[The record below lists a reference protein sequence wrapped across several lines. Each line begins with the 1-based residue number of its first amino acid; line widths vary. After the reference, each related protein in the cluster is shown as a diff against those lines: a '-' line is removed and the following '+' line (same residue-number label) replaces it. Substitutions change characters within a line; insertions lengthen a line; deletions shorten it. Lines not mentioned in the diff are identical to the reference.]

1 MSVSSISSQRVAAV
15 ALAVAVACS
24 AARVEADSGMA
35 AHDLE
40 IAGPAAVSSL
50 DAAGSIRIP
59 LEISNR
65 GSETWSGDS
74 GFAVAYHWFDDD
86 GRVVEWEGVRTPLT
100 VPVPAGESRIVEA
113 MLVAPRRSGSY
124 RLQWDLVQE
133 GELWVSQVDPTPVA
147 EWSVTVNPTHA
158 FTVVGA
164 RTPRVVIAGGRRS
177 AVLELRNDGPHAWPD
192 DGSVALA
199 YHWLTTDGKV
209 VDWEG
214 RRSPVAG
221 RVEPGETV
229 EFETW
234 VVAPVTVGRL
244 ALQWDMV
251 DEGVCWFS
259 ERDATPE
266 PLLPVVVVP
275 AVVVHPGLWSLLVLA
290 AAAWL
295 VLCRRRPEMGGRPEL
310 FLIVWFALSI
320 VVKQTWVLRES
331 GAGLAVSGL
340 AFSAASAALIG
351 TVLALLPR
359 RLRPWVSWLAGA
371 LATAVLFADLI
382 HLRFFGDLGSMAAL
396 QSVGQVGR
404 VGASV
409 LSLVRADDVWFWS
422 DLLAA
427 GVMASVVARSSRP
440 TWSRARILAG
450 GVALAGLL
458 CGVGFASFDRATSVR
473 QVFQST
479 LLARQIGVVNLHL
492 VDVGATLMRD
502 AARSRLTDA
511 DVAEIVGFFADRR
524 TERAGTGPHFGAM
537 HGRNLVMIQVES
549 LQAFVV
555 GLRISGREVTPTLN
569 SLTKRS
575 FTFTNVTDQ
584 TEEGRSSDSELAT
597 QVSLLPPDRGAAAFL
612 YADNHYTGLAAVL
625 AERGYTTLSAVPFD
639 GAFWNRRVTH
649 PAYGYRRSLFAG
661 DFEPGRTVGWGL
673 SDRDFLAQAARR
685 LSALTSP
692 WCAYLLT
699 LSLHHP
705 FEGFPDSLKQLD
717 VGDWEGT
724 PVGNYLHT
732 MHHFDQA
739 LAGFLADLERL
750 GLADDTVIVLWGD
763 HDAGFEWREENAA
776 VMGATHDSAGWYLSQ
791 RVPLVIHAPGLA
803 APTGG
808 STVPAGHVDVAP
820 TVLGL
825 LGVDAAAYPF
835 IGRNLLGE
843 PGPGPVVGEY
853 RCWRDLTHLY
863 LRGGPELEDGRC
875 IDLSTMTEVGSRAC
889 AASFAEASRRVE
901 ISRLVLEYDLQQ
913 RLCQSLAD
921 RP

>member
-1 MSVSSISSQRVAAV
+1 MSSHRAAAV
-15 ALAVAVACS
+15 ALAMVLAGPV
-24 AARVEADSGMA
+24 VQTGADSGTA

-40 IAGPAAVSSL
+40 VNGPAAAFSL
-50 DAAGSIRIP
+50 DAADSIELP
-59 LEISNR
+59 LEIGNR
-65 GSETWSGDS
+65 GSETWSGDR

-86 GRVVEWEGVRTPLT
+86 GRVVVWDGARTPLT
-100 VPVPAGESRIVEA
+100 VPVPAGESRIVDA
-113 MLVAPRRSGSY
+113 TLVAPRRSGTY
-124 RLQWDLVQE
+124 RLQWDVVQE

-147 EWSVTVNPTHA
+147 AWSVTVRPTHA
-158 FTVVGA
+158 FTVLGA
-164 RTPRVVIAGGRRS
+164 RTPRVLTAGGRRP
-177 AVLELRNDGPHAWPD
+177 AVLELRNDGPRAWPG

-199 YHWLTTDGKV
+199 YHWMTTDGRV

-221 RVEPGETV
+221 RVEPGDTIEL
-229 EFETW
+229 ETW
-234 VVAPVTVGRL
+234 VEAPVTAGRL

-251 DEGVCWFS
+251 EEGVCWFS

-266 PLLPVVVVP
+266 PLLPVVVAP

-290 AAAWL
+290 AAGWL
-295 VLCRRRPEMGGRPEL
+295 VLVRRRPGTDGRPEL
-310 FLIVWFALSI
+310 FLIAWFALSI
-320 VVKQTWVLRES
+320 VVKQAWVLRES
-331 GAGLAVSGL
+331 VAGLAVSGL
-340 AFSAASAALIG
+340 AFSAASAVLIG

-359 RLRPWVSWLAGA
+359 RLRPWVYWLAGA
-371 LATAVLFADLI
+371 MATAVLYADLI

-396 QSVGQVGR
+396 RSVGQVGR

-409 LSLVRADDVWFWS
+409 LSLIRADDVWFWS

-458 CGVGFASFDRATSVR
+458 GGLGLASFDRASSVR

-502 AARSRLTDA
+502 AARPRLSDA
-511 DVAEIVGFFADRR
+511 DVAEIVGFFEDRR
-524 TERAGTGPHFGAM
+524 TQRAGTGPHFGAM
-537 HGRNLVMIQVES
+537 RGRNLVMIQVES

-555 GLRISGREVTPTLN
+555 GLRIGGREVTPTLN
-569 SLTKRS
+569 SLTERS

-584 TEEGRSSDSELAT
+584 TREGRSSDSELAT

-625 AERGYTTLSAVPFD
+625 AERGYATLSAVPFD

-649 PAYGYRRSLFAG
+649 PAYGYRQSLFVG
-661 DFEPGRTVGWGL
+661 DFEPGETVGWGL

-685 LSALTSP
+685 LSDVSRP

-705 FEGFPDSLKQLD
+705 FEGFPDSLKELD
-717 VGDWEGT
+717 VGDWEDT

-750 GLADDTVIVLWGD
+750 DLADHTVIVLWGD
-763 HDAGFEWREENAA
+763 HDAGFEWREEHAA
-776 VMGATHDSAGWYLSQ
+776 VMGETPDAAGWYLSQ

-803 APTGG
+803 APTEA

-853 RCWRDLTHLY
+853 RCWRDETHLY

-875 IDLSTMTEVGSRAC
+875 IDLSTMTEVGGRAC
-889 AASFAEASRRVE
+889 AASFDEASRRVE

-921 RP
+921 HP

>member
-1 MSVSSISSQRVAAV
+1 M
-15 ALAVAVACS
+15 ALAGPVARA
-24 AARVEADSGMA
+24 EADSGTA

-40 IAGPAAVSSL
+40 IAGPASVSSL
-50 DAAGSIRIP
+50 DAAVSIRVPI
-59 LEISNR
+59 EVSNR
-65 GSETWSGDS
+65 GSQTWSGDR

-86 GRVVEWEGVRTPLT
+86 GRVVEWEGVRTLLT
-100 VPVPAGESRIVEA
+100 DPVPAGESRIIEA
-113 MLVAPRRSGSY
+113 VLVAPRRSGSY
-124 RLQWDLVQE
+124 RLQWDVVQE
-133 GELWVSQVDPTPVA
+133 GQLWVSQVDPTPVS

-158 FTVVGA
+158 FTVLRA
-164 RTPRVVIAGGRRS
+164 RTPRVWTVGGRRS
-177 AVLELRNDGPHAWPD
+177 AVLELRNDGPRAWPG

-199 YHWLTTDGKV
+199 YHWLTTDGRV

-214 RRSPVAG
+214 RRSPVEG
-221 RVEPGETV
+221 RVEPGDTV

-234 VVAPVTVGRL
+234 VEGPASAGRL

-251 DEGVCWFS
+251 EEGVCWFS
-259 ERDATPE
+259 ERDETPE
-266 PLLPVVVVP
+266 PLLPVVVLP

-295 VLCRRRPEMGGRPEL
+295 VLDRRYSGTGGRPEL
-310 FLIVWFALSI
+310 FLLAWFSLSI

-331 GAGLAVSGL
+331 VAGLAVSGL
-340 AFSAASAALIG
+340 AFSAASAVSIG
-351 TVLALLPR
+351 AVLGLLPR
-359 RLRPWVSWLAGA
+359 RLRPWVYWSTGA
-371 LATAVLFADLI
+371 LATAVLYADLI
-382 HLRFFGDLGSMAAL
+382 YLRFFGDLGSMAAL
-396 QSVGQVGR
+396 RSVGQVGR

-409 LSLVRADDVWFWS
+409 LSLIRADDLWFWS

-427 GVMASVVARSSRP
+427 GVMVSVVVRSSRSAW
-440 TWSRARILAG
+440 TRTRTLAA
-450 GVALAGLL
+450 GVVLAGLL
-458 CGVGFASFDRATSVR
+458 GVAGMASFDRASSIR

-479 LLARQIGVVNLHL
+479 HLARRIGVVNLHL
-492 VDVGATLMRD
+492 VDVGAVLMRD
-502 AARSRLTDA
+502 AVRPRLTDD
-511 DVAEIVGFFADRR
+511 DVAEIVGFFDDRR
-524 TERAGTGPHFGAM
+524 TQRAGTGPHFGALR
-537 HGRNLVMIQVES
+537 GRNLVMIQVES

-555 GLRISGREVTPTLN
+555 GLRVGGREVTPTLN

-584 TEEGRSSDSELAT
+584 TREGRSSDSELAT

-612 YADNHYTGLAAVL
+612 FADNHYTGLAAVL
-625 AERGYTTLSAVPFD
+625 GERGYTTLSAVPFD

-649 PAYGYRRSLFAG
+649 PAYGYRQSLFVG
-661 DFEPGRTVGWGL
+661 DFEPGETVGWGL
-673 SDRDFLAQAARR
+673 SDRDFLAQAAQR
-685 LSALTSP
+685 LSDLTRP

-705 FEGFPDSLKQLD
+705 FEGFPDSLKQFD
-717 VGDWEGT
+717 VGAWEGT

-739 LAGFLADLERL
+739 LAGFLADLDRL
-750 GLADDTVIVLWGD
+750 ELADDTVIVLWGD
-763 HDAGFEWREENAA
+763 HDAGFEWREENAI
-776 VMGATHDSAGWYLSQ
+776 VMGATPDAAGWYLSQ

-803 APTGG
+803 APTEA

-825 LGVDAAAYPF
+825 LGVDAGAYPF

-853 RCWRDLTHLY
+853 RCWRDQTHLY
-863 LRGGPELEDGRC
+863 LRGGPDLEDGRC

-901 ISRLVLEYDLQQ
+901 ISRLVLEHDLQQ

-921 RP
+921 HP